1 MEAIIQHL
9 GWFGCTILATFIY
22 GVLNFMYKVA
32 TMHNCSSHKILNTSA
47 ATVSTLS
54 LITILISGSE
64 FKNIWNILFFAAIN
78 SAFFALGSIVKMKS
92 LERIPTSVA
101 FPVTK
106 LDSVFLIIY
115 SLFIFGD
122 NPSFF
127 QWIGIAISFSMMA
140 FISYNINDK
149 DNAIKNDDSQNSKIQ
164 TIGLLLAVLAAFST
178 SISMLTGAF
187 ASKSVDKINYMFVSY
202 TLVMVYTFLINRV
215 FYAKKSKG
223 ISQEIK
229 NKTYLFGIIIG
240 ILNFTGYFLVLN
252 AFEIGPLSL
261 IQGISSNAFIIP
273 IILSLIFFNENLNY
287 KKVIVIVMAVISILM
302 IKL

>member
-1 MEAIIQHL
+1 MNEIIQHL
-9 GWFGCTILATFIY
+9 GWFGCTIIATCIY

-47 ATVSTLS
+47 ATVSILS
-54 LITILISGSE
+54 LITIIISGSE
-64 FKNIWNILFFAAIN
+64 FNNSWNIFFFAIIN

-92 LERIPTSVA
+92 LERIPTSIA

-149 DNAIKNDDSQNSKIQ
+149 DNSIKNDDSQNSKIQ

-187 ASKSVDKINYMFVSY
+187 ASKNVDKINYMFVSY

-215 FYAKKSKG
+215 FYAKKSKA

-252 AFEIGPLSL
+252 AFEVGPLSL

-273 IILSLIFFNENLNY
+273 IILSLFFFNENLNY
-287 KKVIVIVMAVISILM
+287 KKVIVIVMAIISILM